1 MAQVQ
6 VPFSYV
12 QQVRSPAQALLQG
25 YQTGLQRQEGLR
37 QAALAEEDRRMKA
50 EDRARR
56 IAAEDRQLAAEMA
69 AQQQAAQ
76 FREQFSAFAKAPN
89 KTASQYAELIAM
101 APKEMVSSITSAYE
115 AMTEEELAA
124 QKRQAGQ
131 LIAALKMDPAQGLEI
146 LDTRIEAAKNAGLM
160 EEAQGLIA
168 YRKVAENDPQAVIDA
183 VALQA
188 GMAFGDEFF
197 DFIAPKAMQEPPGVQ
212 AVLNNFP
219 DGTVQFGMKDAS
231 VVVRGPDQQL
241 HTGADAA
248 RVLAQ
253 AQENK
258 FKTDVESVRGKKE
271 AGELIKIAAEQFKQ
285 YDAVQK
291 QIGLYDEALTAI
303 DRGAETGLLKTKFY
317 DVFDAQTRELNRISR
332 ALGLEILNLYTFGAL
347 SAPELETAMR
357 VGGLDLIQDKE
368 VLKAQIKERREARV
382 KLLFEIQR
390 AIQEASK
397 RGQTLGE
404 YAESVNRL
412 KSEVTSGKDIMAEIR
427 AQGRL

>member
-1 MAQVQ
+1 MQE
-6 VPFSYV
+6 
-12 QQVRSPAQALLQG
+12 QAML
-25 YQTGLQRQEGLR
+25 
-37 QAALAEEDRRMKA
+37 
-50 EDRARR
+50 
-56 IAAEDRQLAAEMA
+56 
-69 AQQQAAQ
+69 AQQQAQAQNEQ
-76 FREQFSAFAKAPN
+76 FRKAFQEFATKPM
-89 KTASQYAELIAM
+89 KSVSDYTSLIAM
-101 APKEMVSSITSAYE
+101 APKEMVSSVQSVYNAMGEE
-115 AMTEEELAA
+115 AEKVER
-124 QKRQAGQ
+124 RQAAE
-131 LIAALKMDPAQGLEI
+131 LISAFKMDPDRGLEI
-146 LDTRIEAAKNAGLM
+146 LDTRIKAAKNAGLM

-197 DFIAPKAMQEPPGVQ
+197 DFIGPKAMQEPPGVQ

-231 VVVRGPDQQL
+231 VVVRGPDQQIY
-241 HTGADAA
+241 TGADAA
-248 RVLAQ
+248 RILAE

-303 DRGAETGLLKTKFY
+303 DRGAETGLLTTKFY
-317 DVFDAQTRELNRISR
+317 NVFDAQTRELDRISKS
-332 ALGLEILNLYTFGAL
+332 LGLEILNLYTFGAL
-347 SAPELETAMR
+347 SAPELEMAMR

-382 KLLFEIQR
+382 KLLFEIQK

-404 YAESVNRL
+404 YAKSVNRL
-412 KSEVTSGKDIMAEIR
+412 KSELMSGKDIMAEIR